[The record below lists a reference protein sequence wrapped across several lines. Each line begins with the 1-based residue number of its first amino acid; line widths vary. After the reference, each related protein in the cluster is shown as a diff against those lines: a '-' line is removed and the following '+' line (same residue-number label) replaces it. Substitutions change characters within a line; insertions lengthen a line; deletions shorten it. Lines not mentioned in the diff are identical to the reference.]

1 MSVLRYEPWALRFI
15 NNGPGIAADSGAWI
29 PAADIAEETTRYVL
43 QLDLPGV
50 DPAKVEITADQ
61 GVLTIRGERDIPR
74 SDTKEGYR
82 RIERLSGQFQRRF
95 TLPETADE
103 QAIQARASQGVLEV
117 VIPKVAQVQ
126 PRRIEVRAA

>member
-1 MSVLRYEPWALRFI
+1 MTVLRYEPWALRFI
-15 NNGPGIAADSGAWI
+15 SNGPGFAAEPDAWV
-29 PAADIAEETTRYVL
+29 PAADIAEEATRYVIH
-43 QLDLPGV
+43 LDLPGV

-74 SDTKEGYR
+74 SDANEGYR
-82 RIERLSGQFQRRF
+82 RTERLSGKFQRRF
-95 TLPETADE
+95 TLPETADA

-117 VIPKVAQVQ
+117 VIPKVARVQ